1 MPATIS
7 NRCLQMH
14 LSGTAPNDTVGTIT
28 QLRSDGFVA
37 EFGAVDAPIL
47 LPGQPVRFRV
57 CNSGLGGLANAFDS
71 RGTIE
76 SREQRDGALHYGVEV
91 ADTAAF
97 ARALHALTDSTD
109 DRRAHSRVPFE
120 GGEAAAAILHHG
132 RISAWVRTTILDLS
146 EAGIGVTCSD
156 TFSGQFRVGDP
167 IKLTFRM
174 PGGRAPMTMS
184 GTIRGRLALDRR
196 VRFGIQFAPP
206 STSADVSGLRVIG
219 EYVARHLRLLRRI
232 T

>member
-1 MPATIS
+1 MTATTA
-7 NRCLQMH
+7 NRCLEVH
-14 LSGTAPNDTVGTIT
+14 LSGSDRNDRIGSIT

-37 EFGAVDAPIL
+37 EFGAADAPIL
-47 LPGQPVRFRV
+47 LPGQTVRFRV
-57 CNSGLGGLANAFDS
+57 GNAGLGGLANSFDA

-76 SREQRDGALHYGVEV
+76 SREQRGSALHYGFEV
-91 ADTAAF
+91 ADAATF
-97 ARALHALTDSTD
+97 ARALHALTDWTD
-109 DRRAHSRVPFE
+109 DRRAHSRVPFD
-120 GGEAAAAILHHG
+120 GGDSAAIMHHA
-132 RISAWVRTTILDLS
+132 RVSAWVRTTILDLS

-156 TFSGQFRVGDP
+156 TFSASFRVGDP

-174 PGGRAPMTMS
+174 PGGGAPMTMS

-206 STSADVSGLRVIG
+206 ATSADVSGLRLIG
-219 EYVARHLRLLRRI
+219 EYVARHLRLLRGI